1 MNREELAARRER
13 YFDLV
18 ASGMN
23 FTAAARAVGVSKRT
37 GKVWRNGRTRA
48 TGRNEAPSVDWYRGD
63 MPQPAPLHARYLS
76 EAERIQIADLLH
88 ADYSIRKIAVTL
100 GRAPS
105 TISRELRRNTE
116 LLAATYRPYRAD
128 QLAKA
133 RQRRPKQPKILANPA
148 LFRAVKNKLAKH

>member
-1 MNREELAARRER
+1 MNREEFAARRER

-23 FTAAARAVGVSKRT
+23 FTAAARVVGVSKRT

-63 MPQPAPLHARYLS
+63 MPHPTPLHARYLS

-88 ADYSIRKIAVTL
+88 AGYSLRTIAATL
-100 GRAPS
+100 GRAP
-105 TISRELRRNTE
+105 INN
-116 LLAATYRPYRAD
+116 
-128 QLAKA
+128 
-133 RQRRPKQPKILANPA
+133 QP
-148 LFRAVKNKLAKH
+148 